1 MDVAWRWAQGQP
13 RRCRA
18 PRLDGVVAA
27 VPLSCAASTS
37 LPWFIAAGPDD
48 PSPRPS
54 PTVAAHIIPLRGGGA
69 TSSIVYQR
77 NKNGSVYAYRSESYR
92 SPTTGKPTSRREYL
106 GRVDPETGEIVP
118 KRSRRGSATEP
129 VAPEAPSVPE
139 AADTRVAELEA
150 RNREL
155 EARVEELVGILTEL
169 RAMSAA
175 FDATIGRALEAE
187 GT

>member
-1 MDVAWRWAQGQP
+1 M
-13 RRCRA
+13 
-18 PRLDGVVAA
+18 
-27 VPLSCAASTS
+27 
-37 LPWFIAAGPDD
+37 
-48 PSPRPS
+48 
-54 PTVAAHIIPLRGGGA
+54 RGGGA